1 MNAVKA
7 LWMIVGLSLSLTTN
21 SAELKGIGF
30 FETLDKPW
38 FATALYVQPAD
49 SNTTGESFQLPE
61 RLEFKVVEDKISQ
74 RRFRQL
80 WTDVMA
86 VVTDQSV
93 FSGQDF
99 EHFMTAVKG
108 ALQKN
113 DLIVLAQE
121 GEFVSLTINYH
132 EHARLSSHFLGD
144 LVAVLTAR
152 IAPIPELKHGLMG
165 TLPRSELQ
173 TIQQAFD
180 SGEPSLRR
188 ISQTARWLRKKPQ
201 VASQKSQLIAA
212 SPSV

>member
-1 MNAVKA
+1 MNAIKA
-7 LWMIVGLSLSLTTN
+7 LWLVVGLSLSSVAS
-21 SAELKGIGF
+21 SAELKGVGF

-38 FATALYVQPAD
+38 FATALYVQPTED
-49 SNTTGESFQLPE
+49 SAAESQILPA

-80 WTDVMA
+80 WMDVMA

-93 FSGQDF
+93 FVGQDF
-99 EHFMTAVKG
+99 EHFMTAFKG

-121 GEFVSLTINYH
+121 GESVSLTINYH
-132 EHARLSSHFLGD
+132 EHARLSADFLGD

-212 SPSV
+212 TPSV